1 MALRILLA
9 FLLAPLLVAGAA
21 GCGGSNGISA
31 GDAESLVLRPR
42 DLPAAFSSF
51 YDGPIVRLDTLGTVR
66 SDPQR
71 FGRKGGWISRYRRA
85 GSTKTRGPLVVESRA
100 DVFGSEGGAKQD
112 LDAYRH
118 VFDRVISRSG
128 RDTHLVRVPAIGDD
142 AVAMTTIQQGLG
154 KVRFYTVAW
163 RERNA
168 TASVSVNGFAP
179 GVTLADAVALA
190 RAQERRIATS

>member
-1 MALRILLA
+1 MVALRIFLA
-9 FLLAPLLVAGAA
+9 LLLVLAA
-21 GCGGSNGISA
+21 VGCGGSNRIAA

-42 DLPAAFSSF
+42 NLPAAFSPF
-51 YDGPIVRLDTLGTVR
+51 YDGPIVRLDTMGTVR

-71 FGRKGGWISRYRRA
+71 FGRKGGWIVRYRRA
-85 GSTKTRGPLVVESRA
+85 GSAKTRGPLVVESRA
-100 DVFGSEGGAKQD
+100 DVFGSESGAKQD

-128 RDTHLVRVPAIGDD
+128 RAARLVRVPVIGDD

-163 RERNA
+163 RDRNA
-168 TASVSVNGFAP
+168 TASVSINGFAP

-190 RAQERRIATS
+190 RAQERRVGAA